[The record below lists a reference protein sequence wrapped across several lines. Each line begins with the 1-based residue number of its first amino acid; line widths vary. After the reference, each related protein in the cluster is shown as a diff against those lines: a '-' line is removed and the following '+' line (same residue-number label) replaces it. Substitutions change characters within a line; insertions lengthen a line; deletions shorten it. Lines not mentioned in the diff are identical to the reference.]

1 MNGVDKMA
9 GEAFHLLYQ
18 RVYGMKTTA
27 LRLTNT
33 YGPRMRIK
41 DAHQTFVGVWLRAVL
56 EDRPFEVWGGEQRRD
71 FTYVEDSAEAFLR
84 AAVTPA
90 AEGQAFNVGAER
102 ALTLR
107 ELADTLIEA
116 NGRGSFVV
124 KEFPAERKRIDIGDY
139 WADDRLFRS
148 VTGWQPRVP
157 IGIGLK
163 KALEFFSTRLTTYV

>member
-1 MNGVDKMA
+1 
-9 GEAFHLLYQ
+9 
-18 RVYGMKTTA
+18 
-27 LRLTNT
+27 
-33 YGPRMRIK
+33 
-41 DAHQTFVGVWLRAVL
+41 
-56 EDRPFEVWGGEQRRD
+56 
-71 FTYVEDSAEAFLR
+71 
-84 AAVTPA
+84 VTPA

-163 KALEFFSTRLTTYV
+163 KALDFFSTRLTTYV